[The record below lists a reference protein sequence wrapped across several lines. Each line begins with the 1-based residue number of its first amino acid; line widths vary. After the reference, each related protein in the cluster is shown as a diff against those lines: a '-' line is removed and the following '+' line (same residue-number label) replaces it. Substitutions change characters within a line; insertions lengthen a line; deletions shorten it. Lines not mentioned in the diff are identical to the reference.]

1 MCVWL
6 CACACVL
13 LGDEREELYKSLSH
27 QVLCKNG
34 CQMILRNSTCDKGIL
49 GDKVSFPHTLT
60 HLGEQNTYRHTHLLT
75 CISNRQHPSG
85 FSRDLEVYSEHIDLQ
100 GSLNSFPSTELFPY
114 RPCKPQRN
122 YLYLLRDPSP
132 PCPPTPA
139 RVTTASTPQSLSP
152 LLTGHVHC

>member
-1 MCVWL
+1 MFTRVAVVLRGFVRDLHVSLNPSERADVTVGLTVGVRVCVCGCVRVCVWL

-27 QVLCKNG
+27 EVLCKNG

-85 FSRDLEVYSEHIDLQ
+85 FSRDLEVL
-100 GSLNSFPSTELFPY
+100 
-114 RPCKPQRN
+114 
-122 YLYLLRDPSP
+122 
-132 PCPPTPA
+132 
-139 RVTTASTPQSLSP
+139 
-152 LLTGHVHC
+152 